1 MLLNTAYHGGK
12 MAINY
17 DSEYNKRIRRDVYN
31 FNRRVRR
38 AKLAK
43 RKNIPDEVTTSSL
56 KRRFDT
62 RADLNRELKL
72 LREYRGENLREINVT
87 DKIKTTEW
95 NLRFININSEKAKK
109 YWQEQID
116 IMQPRSK
123 YYPGERQRL
132 DTAKKNLEVLNYD
145 IDKVS
150 QEKFD
155 SIAGSINSFI
165 RARNRMG
172 SGYRGFLSE
181 VDDVMDLLGIDEKV
195 KNRFFKKLDTLNQEE
210 FFYMYDKNDLIRRV
224 YDLYEEKDE
233 EGNVTLNTTRS
244 DAKELIDLL
253 IDQIDV
259 YVDEAKN
266 KG

>member
-1 MLLNTAYHGGK
+1 

-17 DSEYNKRIRRDVYN
+17 DSKYNKKIRRDVYN
-31 FNRRVRR
+31 FNQRVRR
-38 AKLAK
+38 AKA
-43 RKNIPDEVTTSSL
+43 RGIKNLPDEIETSAL

-72 LREYRGENLREINVT
+72 LREYRAENLREINAT

-95 NLRFININSEKAKK
+95 NLRFIDINREKAKK

-116 IMQPRSK
+116 IMQPRTK
-123 YYPGERQRL
+123 NYPGERQRL

-145 IDKVS
+145 INEVT

-155 SIAGSINSFI
+155 SIAGAINSFI

-181 VDDVMDLLGIDEKV
+181 VEDVMDTIGVDEKV
-195 KNRFFKKLDTLNQEE
+195 KNRFFKKLDTLNQED
-210 FFYMYDKNDLIRRV
+210 FFYMYDKNDLIRRI
-224 YDLYEEKDE
+224 YDLYVEKDE
-233 EGNVTLNTTRS
+233 EGNVILNTTRS
-244 DAKELIDLL
+244 DAQGLIDMLL
-253 IDQIDV
+253 DNIDV

-266 KG
+266 RG